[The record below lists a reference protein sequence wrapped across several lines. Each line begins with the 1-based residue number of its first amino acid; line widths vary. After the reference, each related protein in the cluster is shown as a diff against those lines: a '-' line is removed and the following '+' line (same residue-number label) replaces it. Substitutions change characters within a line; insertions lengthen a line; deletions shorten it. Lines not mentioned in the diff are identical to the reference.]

1 MYRSN
6 FSVEIPTTE
15 ATHASRND
23 WIPKALTHEYRR
35 VEPRIINVET
45 SISAINNCIIL
56 EPKITSSIVYPPFTI
71 MNETSDR
78 KESMSDTDNRSGSL
92 NNLHLAVE
100 VSTIAISAPM
110 TIIFIR

>member
-1 MYRSN
+1 MYRSI
-6 FSVEIPTTE
+6 FPVDIPTTV

-23 WIPKALTHEYRR
+23 CIPKALTHEYRR
-35 VEPRIINVET
+35 VDTRIINVET

-71 MNETSDR
+71 MNDTSDR
-78 KESMSDTDNRSGSL
+78 NESISDTDNRSGSL

-100 VSTIAISAPM
+100 VSIIAI
-110 TIIFIR
+110 R